1 MTSTNDTL
9 KKIVAYNE
17 KLLDAVDGDQGRAS
31 GLILLNDE
39 KSGSSIWNPFL
50 DSTLRTTVE
59 PIKEYGEKA
68 VTEMISSFHLNRLMN
83 K

>member
-17 KLLDAVDGDQGRAS
+17 KLLDAVDGDQGS
-31 GLILLNDE
+31 VEGLIELDDK
-39 KSGSSIWNPFL
+39 KSGISIWNPFL
-50 DSTLRTTVE
+50 DTTFRTTVD
-59 PIKEYGEKA
+59 PVKEYGEEA
-68 VTEMISSFHLNRLMN
+68 VTEMISKYNLKRLMD